1 MRSNWRI
8 YCEEMESALGSVA
21 ASRLLPGLGT
31 GTKFRVFPEVDGDKS
46 ESVTTHFERK
56 YIDVG
61 LKVFEF
67 SADLGLRSKEE
78 RRAMLDGMK

>member
-8 YCEEMESALGSVA
+8 YCEEMESAVVSVA
-21 ASRLLPGLGT
+21 ASSLLPGLGT
-31 GTKFRVFPEVDGDKS
+31 GTKFRVFPEIDGDKS
-46 ESVTTHFERK
+46 ELVTTHFERK
-56 YIDVG
+56 YIEVG